1 MDGSQAPGPKLS
13 VVNSLLGN
21 RRWADY
27 WSSPDNFSQP
37 QELLSYT
44 PDPNYHRSRRDIFR
58 SSITKTL
65 RSLLS
70 LNPKGCTGLL
80 EGKALSW
87 STPERLL
94 ISSSCHSHQRPP
106 VYFWLSFYFP
116 WQCWS
121 KNSMQR
127 HLNCQLPYGF
137 AVSAGFGELL
147 EYRVCCNEWLIII
160 ICFGGGLLF
169 ILLERQHHALQYF
182 SLSSSQEKTYCVI

>member
-1 MDGSQAPGPKLS
+1 MVSKAPSKARSQDQTAFQVSQLPKASPLSSNASCWQPSLQHISLGAGESFCKTVATQTLGPSVDGSQAPGPKLS

-80 EGKALSW
+80 EGKALS
-87 STPERLL
+87 
-94 ISSSCHSHQRPP
+94 
-106 VYFWLSFYFP
+106 
-116 WQCWS
+116 
-121 KNSMQR
+121 
-127 HLNCQLPYGF
+127 
-137 AVSAGFGELL
+137 
-147 EYRVCCNEWLIII
+147 
-160 ICFGGGLLF
+160 
-169 ILLERQHHALQYF
+169 
-182 SLSSSQEKTYCVI
+182 